1 MTTNPRIL
9 LVDDDTDILRL
20 LSIRLGTSG
29 YEVLSVESAEI
40 ALARIQNFHPHLVI
54 TDLQMENMD
63 GMALFEHL
71 HESHPALPV
80 IILTA
85 HGTIPDAIQATKK
98 GVYAYLTKPF
108 DGKQLLE
115 TVQNGVISGGGI
127 SANDVAPEENSWRA
141 EIIGHSAIMQTLLN
155 QAKLVAASEASVFI
169 QSESGTGKELLAKAI
184 HKASP
189 RHENPFIAVNC
200 AAIPEQLL
208 ESELFGHAKGAF
220 TGASSSH
227 KGLVHMANEGT
238 LFLDEIGD
246 MPLTFQAKLLRLLQ
260 EREIRPVGS
269 TKTLPVDIR
278 IISATHRDLET
289 SVQDG
294 TFRKDLYY
302 RLNVVMLEIPPLV
315 ERREDIPLLA
325 KHFLRLICE
334 KSKLDSKQFSAD
346 ALTELV
352 SADWPGNV
360 RQLYNIAEQCSALS
374 PSPIIPVAL
383 VKKALKGNSNEILP
397 FAAARARF
405 EREYLIQLL
414 QMTDGNVTKATRLAH
429 RNRTEFYKLLSRHH
443 LEPKL
448 FRKLKQS
455 EA

>member
-227 KGLVHMANEGT
+227 KGLVHMANKGT

-383 VKKALKGNSNEILP
+383 VQKALKGNSNEILP

-414 QMTDGNVTKATRLAH
+414 QITDGNVTQATRLAH

>member
-1 MTTNPRIL
+1 MTANPRIL

-29 YEVLSVESAEI
+29 YEVISVESAEK
-40 ALARIQNFHPHLVI
+40 ALARIHDFHPHLVI
-54 TDLQMENMD
+54 TDLQMEKMD
-63 GMALFEHL
+63 GMALFEQL
-71 HESHPALPV
+71 HESHPTLPV

-98 GVYAYLTKPF
+98 GVFAYLTKPF
-108 DGKQLLE
+108 NGKQLVE
-115 TVQNGVISGGGI
+115 TVQSGIKFGGGI
-127 SANDVAPEENSWRA
+127 TPGNLETTDKNWRA
-141 EIIGHSAIMQTLLN
+141 EIISHSAIMEALLN
-155 QAKLVAASEASVFI
+155 QAKLVAASEVSVFI
-169 QSESGTGKELLAKAI
+169 QSQSGTGKELLAKAI

-189 RHENPFIAVNC
+189 RREKPFIAVNC

-227 KGLVHMANEGT
+227 KGLVPMANEGT

-246 MPLTFQAKLLRLLQ
+246 MPLTFQAKLLRLIQ

-269 TKTLPVDIR
+269 TQTLPVDIR
-278 IISATHRDLET
+278 IISATHQDLENA
-289 SVQDG
+289 VKDG
-294 TFRKDLYY
+294 TFREDLYY
-302 RLNVVMLEIPPLV
+302 RLNVVMLELPPLV

-325 KHFLRLICE
+325 KHFLQLICE
-334 KSKLDSKQFSAD
+334 KNNMDTKQFSAE

-352 SADWPGNV
+352 GANWPGNV
-360 RQLYNIAEQCSALS
+360 RQLFNVAEQCSALS
-374 PSPIIPVAL
+374 PSCIIPVAL
-383 VKKALKGNSNEILP
+383 VRKALKGNSNEILP
-397 FAAARARF
+397 FADARARF

-414 QMTDGNVTKATRLAH
+414 QITDGNVTQATQLAH

-455 EA
+455 